1 MHSVQKQMKQKK
13 QMSMVALIGVTIAFF
28 ASVRPVPQVA
38 ETGWTLIFYMLFA
51 ALLFAVPLAMM
62 SAELSTAYPQK
73 GGSQIWV
80 SNGLSP
86 TWSFVSSWLLM
97 LVMLSGMVMILSTV
111 GELFG
116 YVIGKP
122 TLGENNVLS
131 FFIVVGLFWILT
143 ILALKTDILQFVN
156 LGAIVGVYIP
166 FIVLAVLGCLYLARN
181 GIVMQSYLADFKP
194 SMLLPDLSHPRTLP
208 MLAAFIF
215 IFAGV
220 EMSSVH
226 INEVKNPKKTYPIG
240 VLIAIGSVT
249 IFSIAAGLGA
259 ADANVQGQML
269 VANVTQTFHLLFVEF
284 GIPVIFEKIISLC
297 ILVGIMAQVCTW
309 IMGPCHAMHQVAKN
323 GGLPPFFQKT
333 DARGNPSN
341 IILMQAVL
349 ASCIALLLV
358 IVPNVDEVFN
368 VLTISANLFYCVIYI
383 LIAISAIRL
392 RYTKPTMERPF
403 RLGKRGNASMWFCSI
418 IVLVCVG
425 LTIYVSLIPPA
436 DVANKIV
443 YTFGQ
448 AGFVLLMIGGAL
460 LVDHFKKPSW
470 KQPETVSVKSNAT
483 NE

>member
-1 MHSVQKQMKQKK
+1 
-13 QMSMVALIGVTIAFF
+13 MSMVALIGVTIAFF

-73 GGSQIWV
+73 GGSQVWV

-86 TWSFVSSWLLM
+86 TWAFVSSWLLM

-111 GELFG
+111 GELLG

-122 TLGENNVLS
+122 NLGENNVLS
-131 FFIVVGLFWILT
+131 FVLVVGVFWLLT
-143 ILALKTDILQFVN
+143 ILALKIDILRFVN
-156 LGAIVGVYIP
+156 LGAILGIYIP
-166 FIVLAVLGCLYLARN
+166 FTVLAVLGCLYLARN
-181 GIVMQSYLADFKP
+181 GIMVQSYLANFKP

-226 INEVKNPKKTYPIG
+226 INEVNNPKKTYPLG
-240 VLIAIGSVT
+240 VLIAIGGVT
-249 IFSIAAGLGA
+249 IFSIIAGLGA
-259 ADANVQGQML
+259 ADVNVPGQML
-269 VANVTQTFHLLFVEF
+269 VANVSQTFHLLFAEF
-284 GIPVIFEKIISLC
+284 GIPPIFERIIALC
-297 ILVGIMAQVCTW
+297 ILIGIIAQVSTW
-309 IMGPCHAMHQVAKN
+309 IMGPCHAMHQVAKQ

-333 DARGNPSN
+333 DAHGNPCN
-341 IILMQAVL
+341 IMITQAIL

-358 IVPNVDEVFN
+358 VVPNVDEVFN
-368 VLTISANLFYCVIYI
+368 ILTISANLFYCVIYI

-392 RYTKPTMERPF
+392 RYKKPTMERPF
-403 RLGKRGNASMWFCSI
+403 RLGKRGNAAMWACASVVLFC
-418 IVLVCVG
+418 VL

-436 DVANKIV
+436 DVANKVI
-443 YTFGQ
+443 YTCGQ
-448 AGFVLLMIGGAL
+448 AGFVLLMVGAAL
-460 LVDHFKKPSW
+460 LVDRFKKPSW
-470 KQPETVSVKSNAT
+470 KQASAPESTQSETKS
-483 NE
+483 